1 MHISDFITLE
11 FSPQAIDQELMQ
23 PDHMMPSI
31 VPPAPSQ
38 GIPLRMA
45 FDQRGFTLI
54 ELAIVMFIV
63 SLLIGGMLLPLSA
76 QQDIRYNG
84 EAEKALGEIREALVG
99 FAASH
104 SATDGKPY
112 LPCPDTNDDGLENRT
127 GNACTALEGRIPWV
141 DLGLGRTDPWN
152 NRFRYRVTP
161 AFSNNATGFT
171 LSSAGTLRV
180 CAENTCATTV
190 AATVPAVIVSHGK
203 NGAGAFDSSG
213 GTNPASLDAN
223 ELENTDGD
231 DDFVSKTG
239 DPAYDDF
246 AVWLSPNILFNRMV
260 AAGKLP

>member
-1 MHISDFITLE
+1 MNF
-11 FSPQAIDQELMQ
+11 A
-23 PDHMMPSI
+23 
-31 VPPAPSQ
+31 VAPAPTV
-38 GIPLRMA
+38 A
-45 FDQRGFTLI
+45 QRGFTLV

-84 EAEKALGEIREALVG
+84 ETEKALSEIREALVG
-99 FAASH
+99 YAASH

-112 LPCPDTNDDGLENRT
+112 LPCPDTDDDGAENRT
-127 GNACTALEGRIPWV
+127 GNACTAQEGRIPWG
-141 DLGLGRTDPWN
+141 DLGLGRTDAWN

-171 LSSAGTLRV
+171 LSSVGTLRV

-203 NGAGAFDSSG
+203 NGAGAFNSSG
-213 GTNPASLDAN
+213 GTNAASLDAN

-231 DDFVSKTG
+231 DDLVSKTG
-239 DPAYDDF
+239 DPTYDDF
-246 AVWLSPNILFNRMV
+246 TVWLSPNILFNRMV

>member
-1 MHISDFITLE
+1 MT
-11 FSPQAIDQELMQ
+11 
-23 PDHMMPSI
+23 PST
-31 VPPAPSQ
+31 VPPASSS
-38 GIPLRMA
+38 A
-45 FDQRGFTLI
+45 QRGFTLI

-76 QQDIRYNG
+76 QQDLRYNG
-84 EAEKALGEIREALVG
+84 EAEKALGEIREALIG

-112 LPCPDTNDDGLENRT
+112 LPCPDTDDNGLENRA
-127 GNACTALEGRIPWV
+127 GNACTAQEGRIPWV
-141 DLGLGRTDPWN
+141 DLGLGRIDPWG

-180 CAENTCATTV
+180 CAENTCATIV
-190 AATVPAVIVSHGK
+190 AATVPAVIVTHGK
-203 NGAGAFDSSG
+203 NGAGAFNSAG
-213 GTNPASLDAN
+213 GTNTASLDAN

-239 DPAYDDF
+239 DPNYDDF